1 MNVVMQSCTRM
12 CPSPCT
18 IICVYV
24 HAANE
29 PSGHCQMYALPLTGH
44 HYSAR
49 LISIL
54 YIDLCTLSYSEI
66 RTPPYCSSLLSQW
79 CPYYRGFTI
88 QDSLLWSQW
97 CPYYRGFTVQDSLLW
112 SQWCPYYRGVT
123 VLLTILWMYFVCVCV
138 CRTLHPTHVHAPLA
152 CLSTFLTCEVCM
164 GSVQLLRGLCLNF
177 VSRCL
182 ECVYDSC

>member
-1 MNVVMQSCTRM
+1 MQSCTRM

-79 CPYYRGFTI
+79 CPYYRG
-88 QDSLLWSQW
+88 
-97 CPYYRGFTVQDSLLW
+97 
-112 SQWCPYYRGVT
+112 VT